1 MEKNRNLAII
11 FEMEDELKS
20 ERTNSAGNEEEDFE
34 FENDLKDSDEEDYQ
48 QDAMLDT
55 ITEELTSEVNYTTVL
70 IS

>member
-11 FEMEDELKS
+11 FEIEDELKS

-34 FENDLKDSDEEDYQ
+34 FENDLKDSDEEDYL

>member
-1 MEKNRNLAII
+1 
-11 FEMEDELKS
+11 MEDELKS

>member
-1 MEKNRNLAII
+1 
-11 FEMEDELKS
+11 MEDELKS
-20 ERTNSAGNEEEDFE
+20 ERSNSAGNEEEDFE